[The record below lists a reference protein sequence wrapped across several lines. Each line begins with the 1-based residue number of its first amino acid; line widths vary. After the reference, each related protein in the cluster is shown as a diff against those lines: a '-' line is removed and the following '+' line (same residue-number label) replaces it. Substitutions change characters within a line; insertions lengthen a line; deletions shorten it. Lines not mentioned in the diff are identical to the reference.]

1 MTVWKKAESSEGRIS
16 SFFPKRS
23 ADRKAGDQVIGKYTG
38 RKDMKKPDG
47 TEDFVYLLVG
57 EEGNTIGVN
66 SAASIVRQ
74 MEQVPVGK
82 KVRITFEGKKQN
94 PKSLRYFNE
103 FLVEVA
109 ADEEEDN
116 KEKVT
121 GEKVDPEEIPFE

>member
-1 MTVWKKAESSEGRIS
+1 
-16 SFFPKRS
+16 
-23 ADRKAGDQVIGKYTG
+23 
-38 RKDMKKPDG
+38 
-47 TEDFVYLLVG
+47 
-57 EEGNTIGVN
+57 
-66 SAASIVRQ
+66 

>member
-1 MTVWKKAESSEGRIS
+1 MTVWKKADASEGRVS
-16 SFFPKRS
+16 SFFPKRA
-23 ADRKAGDQVIGKYTG
+23 ADRKAGDQVIGTYTG
-38 RKDMKKPDG
+38 RKDTKKPDG
-47 TEDFVYLLVG
+47 TEDFIYLLTD

-94 PKSLRYFNE
+94 PKSMRFFNE

-109 ADEEEDN
+109 ADEDEDN

>member
-1 MTVWKKAESSEGRIS
+1 MTVWKKADASEGRVS
-16 SFFPKRS
+16 SFFPKRA
-23 ADRKAGDQVIGKYTG
+23 ADRKAGDQVIGTYTG

-47 TEDFVYLLVG
+47 TEDFIYLLTD

-82 KVRITFEGKKQN
+82 KVRITFEGKRQN
-94 PKSLRYFNE
+94 PKSMRFFNE

-109 ADEEEDN
+109 ADEDESKE
-116 KEKVT
+116 EKVT

>member
-1 MTVWKKAESSEGRIS
+1 MTVWKKADSTGRIS
-16 SFFPKRS
+16 SYFPKKS
-23 ADRKAGDQVIGKYTG
+23 ADRKAGDQVIGTYTG
-38 RKDMKKPDG
+38 RKDVKKPDG
-47 TEDFVYLLVG
+47 TEDFIYLLVD

-94 PKSLRYFNE
+94 PKSMRFFNE

-109 ADEEEDN
+109 ADEDDDKE
-116 KEKVT
+116 EKVT

>member
-1 MTVWKKAESSEGRIS
+1 MTVWKKAEPADRLS

-23 ADRKAGDQVIGKYTG
+23 AERKAGDQVIGKYIG

-47 TEDFVYLLVG
+47 TEDFVYLLVDD
-57 EEGNTIGVN
+57 EGNTIGVN

-94 PKSLRYFNE
+94 PKSMRFFNE

-109 ADEEEDN
+109 ADEDDGKE
-116 KEKVT
+116 EKVT

>member
-1 MTVWKKAESSEGRIS
+1 MTTWKKADASAGRIS
-16 SFFPKRS
+16 SYFPKKS
-23 ADRKAGDQVIGKYTG
+23 TERKAGDQVIGKYTG
-38 RKDMKKPDG
+38 RKDVKKPDG
-47 TEDFVYLLVG
+47 TEDFLYLLTD
-57 EEGNTIGVN
+57 EEGNTSGVN

-82 KVRITFEGKKQN
+82 RVRITFEGKKQN

-109 ADEEEDN
+109 TDEDEDN

>member
-1 MTVWKKAESSEGRIS
+1 MTVWKKADASEGRVS
-16 SFFPKRS
+16 SFFPKRA
-23 ADRKAGDQVIGKYTG
+23 ADRKAGDQVIGTYTG
-38 RKDMKKPDG
+38 RKGIKKPDG
-47 TEDFVYLLVG
+47 TEDFIYLLTD

-74 MEQVPVGK
+74 MEQVLVGK

-94 PKSLRYFNE
+94 PKSMRFFNE

-109 ADEEEDN
+109 ADEEDN
-116 KEKVT
+116 KEKIT

>member
-1 MTVWKKAESSEGRIS
+1 MTVWKKADSADRIS
-16 SFFPKRS
+16 LYFPKKS
-23 ADRKAGDQVIGKYTG
+23 AERKAGDQVIGKYIG
-38 RKDMKKPDG
+38 RKNMNRPDG
-47 TEDFVYLLVG
+47 TEDFVYLLVD
-57 EEGNTIGVN
+57 EKENTVGVN
-66 SAASIVRQ
+66 SAPAIVRQ
-74 MEQVPVGK
+74 MDQVPVGK

-94 PKSLRYFNE
+94 PKNGRFFNE